1 MKKEEVITVI
11 KAISKI
17 AFIALIRVIAI
28 KALIKVISLSL
39 PLIFWA
45 LVLAAIYGFTLFI
58 TEKDNNKN

>member
-17 AFIALIRVIAI
+17 AFIALIIVIAI
-28 KALIKVISLSL
+28 KALIKVISLAL

>member
-17 AFIALIRVIAI
+17 AFIALIIVIAI

-39 PLIFWA
+39 PLRFWA

>member
-17 AFIALIRVIAI
+17 AFIALIIVIAI